1 MPDIPLP
8 EDLSTYIRSM
18 ESRIRALETAP
29 RAQDTTQPWQFAS
42 TVATFSTSSTSP
54 VDSSPPGPSVT
65 IDVTQTGRVLVSAGA
80 YIGLDT
86 TAQTATI
93 GLYIDGILFSSIAG
107 LSNASSPIAANVF
120 SSRVFTS
127 LTQGPHTFLLK
138 YVSNFGGNVN
148 FSSRSLIVQ
157 TF

>member
-29 RAQDTTQPWQFAS
+29 RAEDTTQPWQFSS
-42 TVATFSTSSTSP
+42 TVATFSTSST
-54 VDSSPPGPSVT
+54 VDVDASPPGPTVT
-65 IDVTQTGRVLVSAGA
+65 INVTQTGRVLVSAGA
-80 YIGLDT
+80 YIGLDAT
-86 TAQTATI
+86 GQTATI
-93 GLYIDGILFSSIAG
+93 GLYIDNILSSSIAG
-107 LSNASSPIAANVF
+107 LSNQSSQIAANVF
-120 SSRVFTS
+120 SSRVFTG
-127 LTQGPHTFLLK
+127 LTAGPHTFLLK
-138 YVSNFGGNVN
+138 YRSTGGNVN